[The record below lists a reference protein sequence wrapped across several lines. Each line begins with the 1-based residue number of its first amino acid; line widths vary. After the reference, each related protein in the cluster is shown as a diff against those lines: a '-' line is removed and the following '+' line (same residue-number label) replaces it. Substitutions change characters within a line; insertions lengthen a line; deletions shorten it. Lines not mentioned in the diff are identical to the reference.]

1 MMRTNTTKPAAKLDL
16 FGGFSLCDATGAT
29 VSLTLRKTEALIA
42 YLAVNGHSLPRERVA
57 TLLWSETGQANAL
70 QSLRQARLTLMRNL
84 APHDLEIVSFDRRD
98 IHLDVGSLQIDALEF
113 ERLQEAGDQDSLAR
127 AAALY
132 SGEFL
137 AGLDIESESFEEWL
151 LPIRAWYREQME
163 SALDRLLTLQEQ
175 AGAKESSIRTAKR
188 ILAFDPLREDVHRWL
203 MRAFA
208 AAGQRTSA
216 LAAYDACRAVLRE
229 QLDVDPEAET
239 DELYQSILLRAEPPS
254 HSHNGTSGQVPK
266 VAANGQQVDLQA
278 AASPLSTETG
288 GDLAPI
294 SNLSNPA
301 MEVLQVATV
310 SGSLFSIDLL
320 KVLTE
325 QPLERSRAS
334 LRELDAAGLLQWRE
348 EDQVAIIGPAVREK
362 VLGQLLPS
370 HRKHLHYA
378 VAVALE
384 DLAGSDIYEQCYEIA
399 GHFRAAGRWNL
410 AVPHQLRLAKLE
422 ADRGNLDLAETQVRQ
437 ATADL
442 ALLPPGDAR
451 GKLDVGIL
459 VIAAELAEL
468 KGDLDRAEEI
478 LACKWPDLKRYGNSE
493 LWIGYLLA
501 RARLRHRRGQVKQAY
516 AAIRRMPR
524 ACKGRPMMRHWLL
537 AERFADLAD
546 KITDE
551 GCNPAMVLQSHRLIG
566 PRSCKADASA
576 LQALCHAKR
585 EKFSAAYAAC
595 AQAIRLSEN
604 QPNTTSL
611 IVSLQTQGI
620 IQVWDGE
627 AAVALEAFD
636 RALSLAEAR
645 GDLLRQYTSR
655 GYRGFALVN
664 AGRALEAKEELAQA
678 VTMAEKLHLPF
689 MRAMFMAWLAEAL
702 LGSGENERALEVA
715 RWAGRLA
722 NEGNEPWARSVAL
735 RVMAQALS
743 ASKTED
749 GKFVDRILRAAL
761 EMQSSLG
768 LPFETARTVGT
779 RAEVSGTLH

>member
-1 MMRTNTTKPAAKLDL
+1 MMRTTKPAARLDL
-16 FGGFSLCDATGAT
+16 FGGFSLHDATGTA

-42 YLAVNGHSLPRERVA
+42 YLAVNGHSLQREKAA
-57 TLLWSETGQANAL
+57 TLLWGDTGQANAL

-84 APHDLEIVSFDRRD
+84 APHDLEIVSFDRREV
-98 IHLDVGSLQIDALEF
+98 HLDVTSLEVDALEF

-127 AAALY
+127 AVALY

-137 AGLDIESESFEEWL
+137 AGLDIESEAFEEWL

-163 SALDRLLTLQEQ
+163 AALDRLLVLQEQ
-175 AGAKESSIRTAKR
+175 AGAQESSIRTAKR

-216 LAAYDACRAVLRE
+216 LAAYDACRAVLRG
-229 QLDVDPEAET
+229 QLDVEPEAET
-239 DELYQSILLRAEPPS
+239 EALYQSILLRAEPLSPS
-254 HSHNGTSGQVPK
+254 LNGTGGQGPK
-266 VAANGQQVDLQA
+266 VAADARQGSLPA
-278 AASPLSTETG
+278 AALPLSAAV
-288 GDLAPI
+288 GDGLAPI
-294 SNLSNPA
+294 SNLSKPA
-301 MEVLQVATV
+301 LEVLQVATV

-320 KVLTE
+320 KALTE
-325 QPLERSRAS
+325 QTLERSQAS
-334 LRELDAAGLLQWRE
+334 LRELTAAGLLHWRE
-348 EDQVAIIGPAVREK
+348 EDHVATIDPAIREK

-370 HRKHLHYA
+370 HRRHLHYA

-399 GHFRAAGRWNL
+399 AHFRAAGRWNL
-410 AVPHQLRLAKLE
+410 AVPHLLRLAKLE

-442 ALLPPGDAR
+442 ALLPAGDAR
-451 GKLDVGIL
+451 GKLEVSIL

-468 KGDLDRAEEI
+468 KGDLDRAEKV

-493 LWIGYLLA
+493 LWISYLLA
-501 RARLRHRRGQVKQAY
+501 RARLRHRRGRVKQAY

-524 ACKGRPMMRHWLL
+524 ACKGRPMMSHWLL
-537 AERFADLAD
+537 AERFTDLAD

-551 GCNPAMVLQSHRLIG
+551 GCNPAMLLQSHRLIG

-595 AQAIRLSEN
+595 AQAIRLSET

-620 IQVWDGE
+620 IQVWGGE
-627 AAVALEAFD
+627 AALALEAFD
-636 RALSLAEAR
+636 RALKLAEAR

-655 GYRGFALVN
+655 GYRGFALIN
-664 AGRALEAKEELAQA
+664 AGRAMEAKEELAQA
-678 VTMAEKLHLPF
+678 VNMAEKLHLPF

-702 LGSGENERALEVA
+702 LGSGESDRALEVA
-715 RWAGRLA
+715 RWAARLA
-722 NEGNEPWARSVAL
+722 NEGNEPWARSVAM

-743 ASKTED
+743 VSNAED
-749 GKFVDRILRAAL
+749 SKFVDRILRAAL

-779 RAEVSGTLH
+779 RAEVTGPLH

>member
-1 MMRTNTTKPAAKLDL
+1 MHGMKPAARLDL
-16 FGGFSLCDATGAT
+16 FGGFSLRDATGAQ

-42 YLAVNGHSLPRERVA
+42 YLAVNGHSQQREKVA
-57 TLLWSETGQANAL
+57 TLLWGETSQSNAL

-84 APHDLEIVSFDRRD
+84 EPHKLPILSFDRRE
-98 IHLDVGSLQIDALEF
+98 IHLDVTSLQVDALEF

-127 AAALY
+127 AVALY
-132 SGEFL
+132 SGDFL
-137 AGLDIESESFEEWL
+137 AGMEIESESFEEWL

-163 SALDRLLTLQEQ
+163 AALDKLLTLQEQ
-175 AGAKESSIRTAKR
+175 AGAQESSIRTAKR
-188 ILAFDPLREDVHRWL
+188 ILALDPLREDVHRW
-203 MRAFA
+203 MMQAFT

-229 QLDVDPEAET
+229 QLDVEPEAET
-239 DELYQSILLRAEPPS
+239 EALYRSILLRAEPQARTA
-254 HSHNGTSGQVPK
+254 G
-266 VAANGQQVDLQA
+266 AANGQGPKAADVEPPAADEAATA
-278 AASPLSTETG
+278 AASA
-288 GDLAPI
+288 GDGLAPI
-294 SNLSNPA
+294 SNLTNA
-301 MEVLQVATV
+301 ALEVLQIAAV
-310 SGSLFSIDLL
+310 SGRLFSMELL
-320 KVLTE
+320 EALTE
-325 QPLERSRAS
+325 RSPEHSRAS
-334 LRELDAAGLLQWRE
+334 LRELAAVGLFETAADGQAATIR
-348 EDQVAIIGPAVREK
+348 PAARDK

-410 AVPHQLRLAKLE
+410 AVPHLLRLAKLE

-442 ALLPPGDAR
+442 GLLPPGDAR
-451 GKLDVGIL
+451 GKLEVKIL

-468 KGDLDRAEEI
+468 KGDLERAEQI
-478 LACKWPDLKRYGNSE
+478 LARKWPDLKRYGNSE
-493 LWIGYLLA
+493 LWISYLLA
-501 RARLRHRRGQVKQAY
+501 RARLRHRRGKIKQAY

-524 ACKGRPMMRHWLL
+524 TCKGRPMQSHWLL
-537 AERFADLAD
+537 AERFVDLAD

-551 GCNPAMVLQSHRLIG
+551 GCNPAMMLESHRLTG
-566 PRSCKADASA
+566 PRSSEADASA
-576 LQALCHAKR
+576 VQALCHAKR
-585 EKFSAAYAAC
+585 EKFPAAYAAC
-595 AQAIRLSEN
+595 AQAIGLSEN
-604 QPNTTSL
+604 QPDTTCL
-611 IVSLQTQGI
+611 TVSLQTQGI

-627 AAVALEAFD
+627 AALALEAFD
-636 RALSLAEAR
+636 RALGLAEAR

-664 AGRALEAKEELAQA
+664 AGRAFEAKEELAQA
-678 VTMAEKLHLPF
+678 ISMSEKLHLPF

-702 LGSGENERALEVA
+702 LGCGESERALEVA
-715 RWAGRLA
+715 RWAARLA

-735 RVMAQALS
+735 RVMAQTLS
-743 ASKTED
+743 VSNAED

-779 RAEVSGTLH
+779 RAEVNGVLH

>member
-1 MMRTNTTKPAAKLDL
+1 MR
-16 FGGFSLCDATGAT
+16 DATGAQ

-42 YLAVNGHSLPRERVA
+42 CLAVNGHTQQRERLA
-57 TLLWSETGQANAL
+57 TLLWGETNQSNAL

-84 APHDLEIVSFDRRD
+84 EPHNLSILNFDRREV
-98 IHLDVGSLQIDALEF
+98 HLDVTSLQVDALEF

-127 AAALY
+127 AVALY

-137 AGLDIESESFEEWL
+137 AGMEIESEAFEEWL
-151 LPIRAWYREQME
+151 LPIRAWYHEQME
-163 SALDRLLTLQEQ
+163 AALDKLLALQEQ
-175 AGAKESSIRTAKR
+175 AGAQESSIRTARR
-188 ILAFDPLREDVHRWL
+188 ILALDPLREDVHRW
-203 MRAFA
+203 MMQAFA

-229 QLDVDPEAET
+229 QLDVEPEAET
-239 DELYQSILLRAEPPS
+239 EALYQSILLRAEP
-254 HSHNGTSGQVPK
+254 QARAAQ
-266 VAANGQQVDLQA
+266 AANGQGPKAADLDSPA
-278 AASPLSTETG
+278 AGEAATVAASA
-288 GDLAPI
+288 GDGLAPI
-294 SNLSNPA
+294 SNLTNA
-301 MEVLQVATV
+301 ALEVLQIAAV
-310 SGSLFSIDLL
+310 SGRLFSTRLL
-320 KVLTE
+320 EALTE
-325 QPLERSRAS
+325 RSPERSRAS
-334 LRELDAAGLLQWRE
+334 LRELAAAGLFE
-348 EDQVAIIGPAVREK
+348 TTADGEAAAIEPALREK

-410 AVPHQLRLAKLE
+410 AVPHLLRLAKLE
-422 ADRGNLDLAETQVRQ
+422 ADRGNLDLAETQVRR

-442 ALLPPGDAR
+442 APLPPGDAR
-451 GKLDVGIL
+451 GKLEVKIL

-468 KGDLDRAEEI
+468 KGDLERAEGI
-478 LACKWPDLKRYGNSE
+478 LARKWPDLKRYGNSE
-493 LWIGYLLA
+493 LWISYLLA
-501 RARLRHRRGQVKQAY
+501 RARLRHRRGKIKQAY

-524 ACKGRPMMRHWLL
+524 TCKGRPMQSHWLL

-546 KITDE
+546 KITVE
-551 GCNPAMVLQSHRLIG
+551 GCNPAMMLESHRLTG
-566 PRSCKADASA
+566 PRSSEADASA
-576 LQALCHAKR
+576 VQALCHAKR
-585 EKFSAAYAAC
+585 EKFPAAYAAC

-604 QPNTTSL
+604 QPDTTCL
-611 IVSLQTQGI
+611 TVSLQTQGI

-627 AAVALEAFD
+627 AALALEAFD

-664 AGRALEAKEELAQA
+664 AGRAVEAKEELAQA
-678 VTMAEKLHLPF
+678 ISMSEKLHLPF

-702 LGSGENERALEVA
+702 LGCGESERALEVA
-715 RWAGRLA
+715 RWAARLA

-743 ASKTED
+743 VSNAED

-779 RAEVSGTLH
+779 RDAVNGILH

>member
-1 MMRTNTTKPAAKLDL
+1 MHGTKPAARLDL
-16 FGGFSLCDATGAT
+16 FGGFSLRDATGGQ

-42 YLAVNGHSLPRERVA
+42 YLAVNGHSQQRERLA
-57 TLLWSETGQANAL
+57 TLLWGETSQSNAL

-84 APHDLEIVSFDRRD
+84 EPHNLPILSFDRREV
-98 IHLDVGSLQIDALEF
+98 HLDVTSLQVDALEF

-127 AAALY
+127 AVALY

-137 AGLDIESESFEEWL
+137 AGMEIESEAFEEWL

-163 SALDRLLTLQEQ
+163 AALDKLLTLQEQ
-175 AGAKESSIRTAKR
+175 AGAQESSIRTARR
-188 ILAFDPLREDVHRWL
+188 ILALDPLREDVHRW
-203 MRAFA
+203 MMQAFA

-229 QLDVDPEAET
+229 QLDVEPETET
-239 DELYQSILLRAEPPS
+239 QALYQSILLRAEPQARAARAGSEQGARAAAEGP
-254 HSHNGTSGQVPK
+254 P
-266 VAANGQQVDLQA
+266 VAAAPAAGEA
-278 AASPLSTETG
+278 TTAASA
-288 GDLAPI
+288 GDGLAPI
-294 SNLSNPA
+294 SNLTNA
-301 MEVLQVATV
+301 ALEVLQIAAV
-310 SGSLFSIDLL
+310 SGRLFSMELL
-320 KVLTE
+320 EALTE
-325 QPLERSRAS
+325 RSPERGWAS
-334 LRELDAAGLLQWRE
+334 LRELAAAGLFE
-348 EDQVAIIGPAVREK
+348 TAADGEAATIEPAARDK

-410 AVPHQLRLAKLE
+410 AVPHLLRLAKLE
-422 ADRGNLDLAETQVRQ
+422 ADRGNLGLAETQMRQ

-442 ALLPPGDAR
+442 SLLPPGDAR
-451 GKLDVGIL
+451 GKLEVKIL

-468 KGDLDRAEEI
+468 KGDLERAEEI
-478 LACKWPDLKRYGNSE
+478 LARKWPDLKRYGNSE
-493 LWIGYLLA
+493 LWISYLLA
-501 RARLRHRRGQVKQAY
+501 RARLRHRRGKIKQAY
-516 AAIRRMPR
+516 SAIRRMPR
-524 ACKGRPMMRHWLL
+524 TCKGRPMQSHWLL

-551 GCNPAMVLQSHRLIG
+551 GCNPAMMLESHRLTG
-566 PRSCKADASA
+566 PRSSEADASA
-576 LQALCHAKR
+576 MQALCHAKR

-595 AQAIRLSEN
+595 SQAIHLSEN
-604 QPNTTSL
+604 QPDTTCL
-611 IVSLQTQGI
+611 TVSLQTQGI

-655 GYRGFALVN
+655 GYRGFALIN
-664 AGRALEAKEELAQA
+664 AGRAFEAKEELAQA
-678 VTMAEKLHLPF
+678 VSMSEKLHLPF

-702 LGSGENERALEVA
+702 LGCGEKERALEVA
-715 RWAGRLA
+715 RWAARMA

-743 ASKTED
+743 VSNAED

-779 RAEVSGTLH
+779 RAEVSATELH

>member
-1 MMRTNTTKPAAKLDL
+1 M
-16 FGGFSLCDATGAT
+16 
-29 VSLTLRKTEALIA
+29 SLTLRKTEALIA
-42 YLAVNGHSLPRERVA
+42 YLAVNGHSQQREKLA
-57 TLLWSETGQANAL
+57 TLLWGETTQSNAL

-84 APHDLEIVSFDRRD
+84 EPHKLPILNFDRREV
-98 IHLDVGSLQIDALEF
+98 HLDVTSLQVDALEF

-127 AAALY
+127 AVALY

-137 AGLDIESESFEEWL
+137 AGMEIESEAFEEWL

-163 SALDRLLTLQEQ
+163 AALDRLLTLQEQ
-175 AGAKESSIRTAKR
+175 AGAQESSIRTAKR
-188 ILAFDPLREDVHRWL
+188 ILALDPLREDVHRW
-203 MRAFA
+203 MMQAFA

-216 LAAYDACRAVLRE
+216 LAAYDACRTVLRE
-229 QLDVDPEAET
+229 QLDVEPEAET
-239 DELYQSILLRAEPPS
+239 ESLYQSILLRADPQPRTVKSAGEQRI
-254 HSHNGTSGQVPK
+254 NGTA
-266 VAANGQQVDLQA
+266 VASLAAEAPATGEA
-278 AASPLSTETG
+278 AAAAGAG
-288 GDLAPI
+288 GGLAPI
-294 SNLSNPA
+294 SNLTNA
-301 MEVLQVATV
+301 ALEVLQIAAV
-310 SGSLFSIDLL
+310 SGSLFSMGLL
-320 KVLTE
+320 EALTE
-325 QPLERSRAS
+325 RSPERSRAS
-334 LRELDAAGLLQWRE
+334 LRELVAAGLFE
-348 EDQVAIIGPAVREK
+348 TTADGEASSIGSSVRER

-384 DLAGSDIYEQCYEIA
+384 DQAGSDIYEQCYEIA

-410 AVPHQLRLAKLE
+410 AVPHLLRLAKLE

-437 ATADL
+437 ASADL
-442 ALLPPGDAR
+442 ELLPPGDAR
-451 GKLDVGIL
+451 GKLEVKVL

-468 KGDLDRAEEI
+468 KGDLARAEEI
-478 LACKWPDLKRYGNSE
+478 LARKWPDLKRYGNSE
-493 LWIGYLLA
+493 LWISYLLA
-501 RARLRHRRGQVKQAY
+501 RARLRHRRGMVKQAY

-524 ACKGRPMMRHWLL
+524 TCKGRPMQSHWLL

-546 KITDE
+546 KITGE
-551 GCNPAMVLQSHRLIG
+551 GCNPAMMLESHRLTG
-566 PRSCKADASA
+566 PRSSEADASA
-576 LQALCHAKR
+576 VQALCHAKR

-604 QPNTTSL
+604 QPDTTCL
-611 IVSLQTQGI
+611 TVSLQTQGI

-627 AAVALEAFD
+627 AKVALEAFD

-655 GYRGFALVN
+655 GYRGFALIN
-664 AGRALEAKEELAQA
+664 AGRAFEAKEELAQA
-678 VTMAEKLHLPF
+678 VNMSEKLHLPF

-702 LGSGENERALEVA
+702 QGCGENDRALEVA
-715 RWAGRLA
+715 RWAARMA

-743 ASKTED
+743 VSNAED

-768 LPFETARTVGT
+768 LPFETARTVDM
-779 RAEVSGTLH
+779 RAEVSAAELH